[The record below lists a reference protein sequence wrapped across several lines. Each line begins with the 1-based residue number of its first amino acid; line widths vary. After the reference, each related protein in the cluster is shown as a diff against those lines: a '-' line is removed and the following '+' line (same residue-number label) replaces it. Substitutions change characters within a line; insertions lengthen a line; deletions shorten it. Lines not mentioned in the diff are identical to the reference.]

1 MYAITAFIQ
10 GDMKEDAY
18 VERPAILQV
27 PMKYVLKFRKSLYG

>member
-18 VERPAILQV
+18 VETHAILQV